1 MQRFAFGLIL
11 FTLFVITLGALTRL
25 LDAGLG
31 CPDWPV
37 CYGSWIPAEN
47 VSHTVFSLWDYD
59 QGKAWMEMIHRYGAS
74 LLGLLVCIQAVMLFN
89 KKRLGIS
96 TFTKSIAL
104 MLCVWVV
111 IQGLFGMWTVTLR
124 LWPPV
129 VSAHLLGGAITLGLQ
144 FLIWRSL
151 KNIHATT
158 MYEREGNQLRT
169 TSYSDETLSLKTIS
183 GNRIW
188 LVFTVLVFAQM
199 ALGAWTSSQ
208 YAGLACPDFPT
219 CQGRW
224 WIEIDSGVLHAPMV
238 EGDEYL
244 GGVQTMKQRMAV
256 QWLHRL
262 GAVAVLLAFFGLCIH
277 AKKRNALFSPAIL
290 MTAALLLIQITLGI
304 LNAVL
309 LLPLTLALLHNTFA
323 MLLWMSSLYG
333 LTTHNKKI
341 KGDEGYH
348 GKDESKD
355 RSFADVVA

>member
-1 MQRFAFGLIL
+1 MQRFAFGLVP
-11 FTLFVITLGALTRL
+11 FTLVVITLGALTRL

-37 CYGSWIPAEN
+37 CYGSWVPAAD

-59 QGKAWMEMIHRYGAS
+59 QGKAWMEMIHRYAAS
-74 LLGLLVCIQAVMLFN
+74 LLGLFVLIQAALIFKNQNQKNSQAIPNTTKGLALF
-89 KKRLGIS
+89 
-96 TFTKSIAL
+96 
-104 MLCVWVV
+104 LCVWVV

-129 VSAHLLGGAITLGLQ
+129 VSAHLLGGAITLGVQ
-144 FLIWRSL
+144 FLIWRGLHITNTEHLGKSVVH
-151 KNIHATT
+151 KAPNKTT
-158 MYEREGNQLRT
+158 GRL
-169 TSYSDETLSLKTIS
+169 
-183 GNRIW
+183 W
-188 LVFTVLVFAQM
+188 VVFASIVFVQM

-208 YAGLACPDFPT
+208 YAGLSCPDFPT

-224 WIEIDSGVLHAPMV
+224 WVEIDSGLLNAPMV
-238 EGDEYL
+238 KADEYL

-262 GAVAVLLAFFGLCIH
+262 GAVAVLLAFIV
-277 AKKRNALFSPAIL
+277 IL
-290 MTAALLLIQITLGI
+290 IRARAEKTLRDSTIWITGAFLVIQIALGI

-333 LTTHNKKI
+333 ATTKMITI
-341 KGDEGYH
+341 KHDEGFH
-348 GKDESKD
+348 GEDESKD
-355 RSFADVVA
+355 RSFADLVA